1 MNVGHGRIF
10 HLESNGTL
18 SPLDESPFSLED
30 ELQRLLAEYPGLLPG
45 DQIDPDEPRRFLLVD
60 REVTVAGDATS
71 WYLDHLF
78 VDQDGMPTL
87 VEVKR
92 GSNPELR
99 RKVIGQMLDY
109 AANAQLGWPPGDLR
123 SRFEERCRRESA
135 DSSSAVRSA
144 LGDEIDPDSL
154 WRAVDDHLR
163 RRELRLL
170 FVTDRMVPE
179 LRRVVEFLNEQM
191 DSVEVLALEIRQY
204 LGGGHKTL
212 VPTLFGRTLAAEE
225 KKSPSG
231 GRGEPWTAA
240 RFFAALEKNKG
251 PEECA
256 IARELLDWSSAQGAE
271 IWWGRGRQMGSF
283 GPVFLPSGPRVY
295 PFVVWT
301 YGQVELQFQWL
312 VSKPPFDRQDAREAL
327 RQRLSAVLG
336 FEIPT
341 DKTEKRPSFPI
352 ALLADPTR
360 RSEFQ
365 AVILSVVEQVRER
378 MPS

>member
-1 MNVGHGRIF
+1 MNAGHGRIF

-99 RKVIGQMLDY
+99 RKVVGQMLDY
-109 AANAQLGWPPGDLR
+109 AANAQLGWPPGDLWA
-123 SRFEERCRRESA
+123 RFEERCRREST
-135 DSSSAVRSA
+135 DSSATVRSA
-144 LGDEIDPDSL
+144 LGDEVDPDSL

-179 LRRVVEFLNEQM
+179 LRRIVEFLNEQM

-204 LGGGHKTL
+204 VGGGHKTL
-212 VPTLFGRTLAAEE
+212 VPTLFGRTLASEG
-225 KKSPSG
+225 KNLP
-231 GRGEPWTAA
+231 GRGEPWTAE
-240 RFFAALEKNKG
+240 RFFTALEKNKG

-256 IARELLDWSSAQGAE
+256 IARELLDWSAAQGAE
-271 IWWGRGRQMGSF
+271 IWWGRGHQMGSF

-301 YGQVELQFQWL
+301 YGQVELQLQHL
-312 VSKPPFDRQDAREAL
+312 AAKPPLDRLDERERFRAKL
-327 RQRLSAVLG
+327 CSSLG
-336 FEIPT
+336 IEIPPEKL
-341 DKTEKRPSFPI
+341 DKRPSFS
-352 ALLADPTR
+352 LSVLASAPR
-360 RSEFQ
+360 RSEFES
-365 AVILSVVEQVRER
+365 AVLDVVSRFKEAA
-378 MPS
+378 PA

>member
-1 MNVGHGRIF
+1 MTSPSGRIF
-10 HLESNGTL
+10 HLETNGTL
-18 SPLDESPFSLED
+18 SPLDESPFSLENQ
-30 ELQRLLAEYPGLLPG
+30 LQELLAGNPDLLPG
-45 DQIDPDEPRRFLLVD
+45 DQMDPEEPRRFLLID
-60 REVTVAGDATS
+60 REVTVSGDATT
-71 WYLDHLF
+71 WFLDHLF
-78 VDQDGMPTL
+78 VDQDGTPTL

-123 SRFEERCRRESA
+123 ARFENRCRLASLDPAATLRA
-135 DSSSAVRSA
+135 A
-144 LGDEIDPDSL
+144 LGAELEPDSF
-154 WRAVDDHLR
+154 WHGVDDHLR

-191 DSVEVLALEIRQY
+191 ASVEVLALEIRQY
-204 LGGGHKTL
+204 LGGGHTTL

-225 KKSPSG
+225 RKTGTSG
-231 GRGEPWTAA
+231 KGEPWTRE
-240 RFFAALEKNKG
+240 RFFVELEKNRG
-251 PEECA
+251 AADAE
-256 IARELLDWSSAQGAE
+256 IARELLDWASAQEVE

-312 VSKPPFDRQDAREAL
+312 VSKPPYDRQEARESL
-327 RQRLSAVLG
+327 RQRISAVLG
-336 FEIPT
+336 VEIPA

-352 ALLADPTR
+352 SLLADAGR

-365 AVILSVVEQVRER
+365 AVVLDVVRQVRER
-378 MPS
+378 IPS